1 MPNKAGLHHPEILQS
16 MPTAVL
22 PVMTFPNSH
31 GKNAPGDS
39 TRPVNKQL
47 YIINMGYL
55 VSTL

>member
-1 MPNKAGLHHPEILQS
+1 MPNKPGLHHTEVHQS

-22 PVMTFPNSH
+22 PGMTFPNSH

-39 TRPVNKQL
+39 TRSVNKKL

-55 VSTL
+55 VSMF